1 MTMWEDLGKDA
12 VLAMG
17 NAKQATKEGTAELE
31 KVKELNFSDLYSQM
45 AQTFRPVMSGMATEL
60 NTLFTENKAVIQE
73 FAQSVADGL
82 LKAFQWIIDN
92 KDSILTWAKRLG
104 TAFLVF
110 KAGGIVGNG
119 IKGISETFKGL
130 SKLSSTL
137 KLDKAFKF
145 LGGKGLSGLKWL
157 GGKGLTGIK
166 TFAKFIGSGFVKSL
180 SLLKAGFLKMIPAI
194 WSAITAT
201 WSFTVAL
208 LANPITWIVIGV
220 IALIAAIVLL
230 IKNWDKVKEV
240 FSKAWQWFTTTVIEP
255 LKAKF
260 QELGQKISEF
270 FSNAWNWIKSVWST
284 VTTWFNTTIIQPVLN
299 FFRNLG
305 TSISNAFS
313 TAWNWI
319 KSVWSTVTTWFN
331 TTIIQPVLNFFR
343 NLGTSISNAFSTA
356 WNWIKSV
363 WSTVTAWFN
372 ATIIQPVINFFRNLG
387 TSISNAFSTAWNWI
401 KSIWSAVTSWFENT
415 IISPVKQKFTSLKD
429 GIKTAFSSAWT
440 AVKGVWDKAAGWFE
454 DTVVG
459 PIKKGF
465 DKLKEGWDT
474 VKEGFGTAKSKIGG
488 GLKSVGQA
496 IGIPGLASGGV
507 FKANNPFLAVLGDQT
522 RGNNIETPE
531 GLLRQIVRE
540 ESHGYTPAGL
550 VSNSVS
556 NSKSSE
562 SYNYNPVFNISISG
576 SIDNRNTERKIK
588 EIFKKSMDEYA
599 ESMMRRN
606 PRLTGV

>member
-240 FSKAWQWFTTTVIEP
+240 FGKAWQWFTTTVIEP

-270 FSNAWNWIKSVWST
+270 FSNAWNWIKSVWSA
-284 VTTWFNTTIIQPVLN
+284 VTAWFNTTIIQPVL
-299 FFRNLG
+299 
-305 TSISNAFS
+305 
-313 TAWNWI
+313 
-319 KSVWSTVTTWFN
+319 
-331 TTIIQPVLNFFR
+331 
-343 NLGTSISNAFSTA
+343 
-356 WNWIKSV
+356 
-363 WSTVTAWFN
+363 
-372 ATIIQPVINFFRNLG
+372 NFFRNLG

-540 ESHGYTPAGL
+540 ESHGYTPAGS